1 MTEETAEE
9 AAQIFNSKRNFSI
22 NPTMAEET
30 AKESAQ
36 RVYAKR
42 LAAKERKTAQLDENM
57 HLDSESQNVSKLKM
71 IAMMIGFGILTWIR
85 SSMPTRF

>member
-1 MTEETAEE
+1 MTEKTAEE
-9 AAQIFNSKRNFSI
+9 AAQIVNSKRNFSI
-22 NPTMAEET
+22 NPTLAEET
-30 AKESAQ
+30 TKESAQ
-36 RVYAKR
+36 RVNAKR
-42 LAAKERKTAQLDENM
+42 LAAKERKTAQLKI